1 MTFYCNSIESCT
13 AYCDCETFEDL
24 DVSPRRGLQP
34 CSFDDP
40 NRSNVVMTCHFPPS
54 QQGERIP
61 INKTDC
67 VANCFYANSKNC
79 SFRAPRGITAWQK
92 KKEKKKK
99 KEKQKRK
106 KTRHRNL
113 TIFETPWPKISLSI
127 FSGMFGCRH
136 YLSLKCTLAYNL
148 ALLICYMS
156 VIYFWPN
163 NSFSSPRYK
172 RN

>member
-1 MTFYCNSIESCT
+1 MRRKLLLRKFKKLLVSCT
-13 AYCDCETFEDL
+13 
-24 DVSPRRGLQP
+24 SR
-34 CSFDDP
+34 
-40 NRSNVVMTCHFPPS
+40 H
-54 QQGERIP
+54 
-61 INKTDC
+61 
-67 VANCFYANSKNC
+67 NCLVE
-79 SFRAPRGITAWQK
+79 K

-172 RN
+172 RNWNLADLAQDSQQRFCYQEHGLVINFTINRHTTNLVSNLVNLRFGKEGNWAITIIANKV